1 MPLIDIDLRNDHAAG
16 DALICSRVSKR
27 RTGTA
32 LRSTARIILVLML
45 TAAGRGVAES
55 PVQDPWS
62 FIDAQIA
69 AHPQTTGIFV
79 LERGEDALL
88 ARAWFGDNARASID
102 IQYFI
107 WSADN
112 VGELASTALL
122 RAADR
127 GVKVRVIVDDLL
139 IDAPDKALLALARH
153 PNIDIRIYNPRHSV
167 GTPLPKRMLNI
178 TTDFRGA
185 NQRMHDKTFTVDGK
199 IAITGGRNMA
209 DEYFDFDHAYNFRD
223 RDALLVG
230 GVVSDVRASFERFWT
245 SPLTVPV
252 EERYDGI
259 GLMKKNVK
267 VTSREVQEVYQEL
280 NRYAADDANFSPAI
294 RATIEAIPKK
304 FPDIARQLRWT
315 TARFLSDTPGKND
328 SRFSLEGG
336 GRTTAALAAV
346 LQSAQQEVLIES
358 PYLVLSEPA
367 LQEFEKLRARGVR
380 VRICTNSLASTDNL
394 QAFSGYRNQRTQLLR
409 LGIEIHEYRPDP
421 AVRMQVM
428 QRFVQL
434 RQEAPVFALHAKTL
448 VVDGAVVFIGTYNL
462 DPRSENLNTEAG
474 VVIED
479 AAVADGVVRNIV
491 TDMRPENSWNAAKDD
506 PDQFAGFAK
515 RSKVRLWQMLPI
527 KPLL

>member
-1 MPLIDIDLRNDHAAG
+1 MKQFAFLLIVGVLTCAAH
-16 DALICSRVSKR
+16 SE
-27 RTGTA
+27 
-32 LRSTARIILVLML
+32 
-45 TAAGRGVAES
+45 VA
-55 PVQDPWS
+55 PQTPWEY
-62 FIDAQIA
+62 IDAQIA
-69 AHPQTTGIFV
+69 AHPQSTGVYV

-112 VGELASTALL
+112 VGTLASAALL
-122 RAADR
+122 RAAER
-127 GVKVRVIVDDLL
+127 GVKIRVIVDDLL
-139 IDAPDKALLALARH
+139 IDAPDKALLALAQH

-178 TTDFRGA
+178 ATDFRGA

-230 GVVSDVRASFERFWT
+230 GVVSEVHASFERFWS

-267 VTSREVQEVYQEL
+267 VNSREVQDVYHTL

-294 RATIEAIPKK
+294 RATIRSIPEN
-304 FPDIARQLRWT
+304 FPELARQLHWT

-328 SRFSLEGG
+328 SRFSLQGG

-346 LQSAQQEVLIES
+346 LKSAQKEVLIES
-358 PYLVLSEPA
+358 PYLVLSTPA
-367 LQEFEKLRARGVR
+367 LQEFEKLRSRGVR

-394 QAFSGYRNQRTQLLR
+394 QAFSGYRNQRAQLLR

-428 QRFVQL
+428 QRFAQL
-434 RQEAPVFALHAKTL
+434 RREREAPVFALHAKTM
-448 VVDGAVVFIGTYNL
+448 VVDDAVVFIGTYNL

-479 AAVADGVVRNIV
+479 AAVADGVARNIF
-491 TDMRPENSWNAAKDD
+491 TDMRPENSWDAAKDD
-506 PDQFAGFAK
+506 PDQFASFTK

>member
-1 MPLIDIDLRNDHAAG
+1 MRVAPLKYFLKISLRIAFLLVIAG
-16 DALICSRVSKR
+16 AVRSEPVS
-27 RTGTA
+27 
-32 LRSTARIILVLML
+32 
-45 TAAGRGVAES
+45 
-55 PVQDPWS
+55 DPWS

-69 AHPQTTGIFV
+69 AHPQSTGVYV

-88 ARAWFGDNARASID
+88 ARAWFGDNARVSID

-112 VGELASTALL
+112 VGELASAALL

-139 IDAPDKALLALARH
+139 IDAPDKALLALAHH

-167 GTPLPKRMLNI
+167 GTRLPKRMLNI
-178 TTDFRGA
+178 ATDFRGV

-230 GVVSDVRASFERFWT
+230 GAVSEVHASFERFWS

-252 EERYDGI
+252 EELFDGY

-267 VTSREVQEVYQEL
+267 VNSREVQDVYQEL

-294 RATIEAIPKK
+294 RATIQAIPQY
-304 FPDIARQLRWT
+304 FPELARQLHWT

-328 SRFSLEGG
+328 SRFSLQGG

-346 LQSAQQEVLIES
+346 LRSAQKEVLIES
-358 PYLVLSEPA
+358 PYLVLSAPA
-367 LQEFEKLRARGVR
+367 LQEFKKLRARGVR

-394 QAFSGYRNQRTQLLR
+394 QAFSGYRNQRARLLR

-428 QRFVQL
+428 QRFAQV
-434 RQEAPVFALHAKTL
+434 RHEAPVFALHAKTL

-479 AAVADGVVRNIV
+479 AAVADGVARNIL
-491 TDMRPENSWNAAKDD
+491 TDMRPENSWDAAKDA
-506 PDQFAGFAK
+506 PDQYASLAK
-515 RSKVRLWQMLPI
+515 RNKVRLWQVLPI

>member
-1 MPLIDIDLRNDHAAG
+1 MKQAAF
-16 DALICSRVSKR
+16 LLLSM
-27 RTGTA
+27 
-32 LRSTARIILVLML
+32 VLAC
-45 TAAGRGVAES
+45 TVRAQVA
-55 PVQDPWS
+55 PPTPWE

-69 AHPQTTGIFV
+69 AHPNTTGVYV

-112 VGELASTALL
+112 VGELASAALL
-122 RAADR
+122 RAAER

-139 IDAPDKALLALARH
+139 IDAPDKALLALAHH

-167 GTPLPKRMLNI
+167 GTRLPKRMLNI
-178 TTDFRGA
+178 ATDFRGV
-185 NQRMHDKTFTVDGK
+185 NQRMHDKTFAVDGK

-209 DEYFDFDHAYNFRD
+209 DEYFDFDHGYNFRD

-230 GVVSDVRASFERFWT
+230 GVVSEVHASFERFWA

-252 EERYDGI
+252 EELFDGV

-267 VTSREVQEVYQEL
+267 VSSQEVQDVYAEL

-294 RATIEAIPKK
+294 RATIQAIPQN
-304 FPDIARQLRWT
+304 FPQLAGQLRWT
-315 TARFLSDTPGKND
+315 AARFLSDTPGKND
-328 SRFSLEGG
+328 SRFSLQGG

-346 LQSAQQEVLIES
+346 LRSAKKEVLIES
-358 PYLVLSEPA
+358 PYLVLSTPA
-367 LQEFEKLRARGVR
+367 LQEFESLRARGVR

-394 QAFSGYRNQRTQLLR
+394 QAFSGYRNQRAKLLR

-428 QRFVQL
+428 QRVAEV
-434 RQEAPVFALHAKTL
+434 RHEAPVFALHAKTM

-474 VVIED
+474 VVVED
-479 AAVADGVVRNIV
+479 PVVADGVARNIL
-491 TDMRPENSWNAAKDD
+491 TDMRPENSWDASKDD
-506 PDQFAGFAK
+506 PDQFASFAK
-515 RSKVRLWQMLPI
+515 RSKVRMWQLLPI

>member
-1 MPLIDIDLRNDHAAG
+1 MKRI
-16 DALICSRVSKR
+16 ALF
-27 RTGTA
+27 
-32 LRSTARIILVLML
+32 LML
-45 TAAGRGVAES
+45 ALLACAAHADGA
-55 PVQDPWS
+55 PQTPWE

-69 AHPQTTGIFV
+69 AHPQATGVYV

-88 ARAWFGDNARASID
+88 ARAWFGDNARATID

-112 VGELASTALL
+112 VGELASAALL

-139 IDAPDKALLALARH
+139 IDAPDKALLALAHH
-153 PNIDIRIYNPRHSV
+153 PHIDIRIYNPRHSV
-167 GTPLPKRMLNI
+167 GTRLPKRMLNI
-178 TTDFRGA
+178 ATDFRGA

-230 GVVSDVRASFERFWT
+230 GVVSEVHASFERFWA
-245 SPLTVPV
+245 SPLSVPV
-252 EERYDGI
+252 EELFDGY

-267 VTSREVQEVYQEL
+267 VDSREVQDVYHEL

-294 RATIEAIPKK
+294 RATIQAIPQN
-304 FPDIARQLRWT
+304 FPELARQLKWT
-315 TARFLSDTPGKND
+315 SVRFLSDTPGKND
-328 SRFSLEGG
+328 SRFSLQGG

-346 LQSAQQEVLIES
+346 LRSAQKEVLIES
-358 PYLVLSEPA
+358 PYLVLSAPA
-367 LQEFEKLRARGVR
+367 LQEFETLRARGVR

-394 QAFSGYRNQRTQLLR
+394 QAFSGYRNQRARLLR

-428 QRFVQL
+428 QRFTQV
-434 RQEAPVFALHAKTL
+434 RQEAPVFALHAKTM
-448 VVDGAVVFIGTYNL
+448 VIDDAVVFIGTYNL

-474 VVIED
+474 VVIDD
-479 AAVADGVVRNIV
+479 AAVADGVARNIL
-491 TDMRPENSWNAAKDD
+491 TDMRPENSWDAAKDN
-506 PDQFAGFAK
+506 PDQYASLAK
-515 RSKVRLWQMLPI
+515 RNKVRLWQVLPI

>member
-1 MPLIDIDLRNDHAAG
+1 MKRIAQFLILALLACAAHADGAPQ
-16 DALICSRVSKR
+16 
-27 RTGTA
+27 T
-32 LRSTARIILVLML
+32 
-45 TAAGRGVAES
+45 
-55 PVQDPWS
+55 PWE

-69 AHPQTTGIFV
+69 AHPQSTGVYV

-112 VGELASTALL
+112 VGELASAALL
-122 RAADR
+122 RAAER

-139 IDAPDKALLALARH
+139 IDAPDKVLLALAHH

-167 GTPLPKRMLNI
+167 GTRLPKRMLNI
-178 TTDFRGA
+178 ATDFRGA
-185 NQRMHDKTFTVDGK
+185 NQRMHDKTFAVDGK
-199 IAITGGRNMA
+199 VAITGGRNMA

-230 GVVSDVRASFERFWT
+230 GVVSEVHASFERFWA
-245 SPLTVPV
+245 SPLSVPV
-252 EERYDGI
+252 EELFDGY

-267 VTSREVQEVYQEL
+267 VDSREVQDVYREL
-280 NRYAADDANFSPAI
+280 DRYAADDANFSPAI
-294 RATIEAIPKK
+294 RATIQAIPQN
-304 FPDIARQLRWT
+304 FPELARQLQWT
-315 TARFLSDTPGKND
+315 SARFLSDTPGKND
-328 SRFSLEGG
+328 SRFSLQGG

-346 LQSAQQEVLIES
+346 LRSAQKEVLIES
-358 PYLVLSEPA
+358 PYLVLSAPA
-367 LQEFEKLRARGVR
+367 LQEFEQLRARGVR

-394 QAFSGYRNQRTQLLR
+394 QAFSGYRNQRARLLR

-428 QRFVQL
+428 QRFAQT
-434 RQEAPVFALHAKTL
+434 QKEAPVFALHAKTM
-448 VVDGAVVFIGTYNL
+448 VVDDAVVFIGTYNL

-474 VVIED
+474 VVIDD
-479 AAVADGVVRNIV
+479 AAVADGVARNIL
-491 TDMRPENSWNAAKDD
+491 TDMRTENSWDAAKDN
-506 PDQFAGFAK
+506 PDQYASLAK
-515 RSKVRLWQMLPI
+515 RNKVRLWQVLPI